1 VDINEYMNPEQAKDR
16 TKALLNVI
24 ETMYELTIVNLEE
37 IIEAITEK
45 TQDED
50 KILTI
55 CTALNT
61 WVALNAA
68 LGGEVEIPL
77 EVVNGLAEKILL

>member
-1 VDINEYMNPEQAKDR
+1 MNPEQAKDR

-24 ETMYELTIVNLEE
+24 ETMYELTIINLEE
-37 IIEAITEK
+37 IIKAITEK
-45 TQDED
+45 THDED

-77 EVVNGLAEKILL
+77 EVVSGLAEKILL